1 MPVNATE
8 TRPGRGGGGL
18 ASKLFN
24 KFDSDRKYDPFLD
37 TDPVVQDSKEG
48 MEALLSMC
56 NAVEINSLFGALG
69 FVVPC
74 PRNAKEQQIMNY
86 IREGG
91 RHVGKRFADVLK
103 FCWEGLLFEY
113 LRTVGC
119 PLRDREHDPRHF
131 VMRYWRRSMLDP
143 SVRPGFVPFYAKRE
157 VKKRNSLMH
166 EDRDIRNIRA
176 GLALREDVVK
186 EAENK
191 TREQHDYRFVLQY
204 FSASRDLHRTLV
216 ANVNY
221 LANEVEQLRAN
232 MDHSSESISIMEQQ
246 FVELE
251 TKYDQVV
258 GGLVHRG
265 AFQLTLEGTL
275 YGMIKEGHVALKSA
289 AVMAREVLDGMD
301 TGPERFD
308 GVDPEVVNGC
318 SANESNGDGNN
329 PYPTQRGFGSAAGG
343 SDVGLAAVNQT
354 EGRKRLEESKAGESG
369 AAVDPEENGKQ
380 TWTAPRPLGG
390 GSTRVDSERT
400 GKNNSQ
406 DRGQTVL
413 TEMKLEEGEEEGVSQ
428 TRTDRGATWGYG
440 HDDGSYRRRNL
451 LNVLGPCLG
460 KTLETHRRA
469 CTRYS
474 NQVAELEGQ
483 NAVLTARA
491 AEASKLAEEATTE
504 AKLWEAKHCAL
515 EQRLAEVEE
524 RSRQD
529 LACAEE
535 RADKACSRTVE
546 VVELQ
551 TEKLERATPTLVDM
565 VTGFAPRETEELGA
579 YLLQSLDIEPDLYAH
594 IIATKRMFEADME
607 SRAFE
612 ILEAERKIALAEA
625 EATAL
630 EDAAAAAG
638 GGGKK
643 KKGERGRPKSR
654 GKGGG
659 GADKGKSGGSNSKTK
674 SKSPTGKGAK
684 RGAEKGSSKAVG
696 GGAGKDKKPAGKS
709 SSMGDGGA
717 GKENKTAAAARKPS
731 LADKKRSSSPAKKGA
746 AGKGN
751 KKKK

>member
-1 MPVNATE
+1 MPVNATA

-37 TDPVVQDSKEG
+37 TDPVIQDSKEG

-91 RHVGKRFADVLK
+91 RQAGKRFADVLK

-157 VKKRNSLMH
+157 VKKRNSLMQ

-186 EAENK
+186 DAENK

-289 AVMAREVLDGMD
+289 EIMAREVLDGMD
-301 TGPERFD
+301 TGPEKFD
-308 GVDPEVVNGC
+308 GLDPETVNGC
-318 SANESNGDGNN
+318 SANDSNGDGNN
-329 PYPTQRGFGSAAGG
+329 PSPTQEGLGSASGG
-343 SDVGLAAVNQT
+343 SDPGLAAANQM
-354 EGRKRLEESKAGESG
+354 EGRERLEESNTGISG
-369 AAVDPEENGKQ
+369 AEGDPGENGKQ
-380 TWTAPRPLGG
+380 TWAAPRPQGG
-390 GSTRVDSERT
+390 GSTCVDREKNGS
-400 GKNNSQ
+400 NNSQ
-406 DRGQTVL
+406 NRRQTVL
-413 TEMKLEEGEEEGVSQ
+413 TEIKLAEGEEGLSQ
-428 TRTDRGATWGYG
+428 ARTDRGATWGHG
-440 HDDGSYRRRNL
+440 HDDGSGRRGNL
-451 LNVLGPCLG
+451 LHVLGPCLG

-469 CTRYS
+469 CTRYG

-483 NAVLTARA
+483 NAALTARA

-524 RSRQD
+524 RSRKD

-535 RADKACSRTVE
+535 RAEKACLRTVE
-546 VVELQ
+546 VAELQ
-551 TEKLERATPTLVDM
+551 TEKLERATPTLLDM
-565 VTGFAPRETEELGA
+565 LTGFAPRETEELGA
-579 YLLQSLDIEPDLYAH
+579 YLLHSLDIEPDLYAH

-612 ILEAERKIALAEA
+612 ILEAERQIALAEA
-625 EATAL
+625 EAAAL
-630 EDAAAAAG
+630 EEAATAAA

-643 KKGERGRPKSR
+643 KKGERGRPKSK

-659 GADKGKSGGSNSKTK
+659 GADKGKSGGSKSKTK
-674 SKSPTGKGAK
+674 SKSPTGKGANK
-684 RGAEKGSSKAVG
+684 GAEKGSSKAVG

-709 SSMGDGGA
+709 SSKGDGGA
-717 GKENKTAAAARKPS
+717 GKENKTAAAANKPS
-731 LADKKRSSSPAKKGA
+731 TADKKRSSSPAKKGA

>member
-1 MPVNATE
+1 M
-8 TRPGRGGGGL
+8 GL
-18 ASKLFN
+18 V
-24 KFDSDRKYDPFLD
+24 PHEFLP
-37 TDPVVQDSKEG
+37 T
-48 MEALLSMC
+48 
-56 NAVEINSLFGALG
+56 F
-69 FVVPC
+69 
-74 PRNAKEQQIMNY
+74 
-86 IREGG
+86 
-91 RHVGKRFADVLK
+91 
-103 FCWEGLLFEY
+103 
-113 LRTVGC
+113 RTQ
-119 PLRDREHDPRHF
+119 
-131 VMRYWRRSMLDP
+131 
-143 SVRPGFVPFYAKRE
+143 
-157 VKKRNSLMH
+157 VKKRNSLMQ

-186 EAENK
+186 DAENK

-221 LANEVEQLRAN
+221 LANEVEQLRAS

-251 TKYDQVV
+251 VGASMRTGVWTLTRTHVSPPYAPRPARLMPLQLQGAKSVWFIYRINSPRSTELGTENNRHSTTCPFSHTTDQKQTKYDQVV

-343 SDVGLAAVNQT
+343 SNLGLAAANQT

-369 AAVDPEENGKQ
+369 AEVDPEENGKQ
-380 TWTAPRPLGG
+380 TWAAPRPQSGG
-390 GSTRVDSERT
+390 PTRVDSERT
-400 GKNNSQ
+400 GGNNSQ

-413 TEMKLEEGEEEGVSQ
+413 TEMKLEEGEKEGVSQ
-428 TRTDRGATWGYG
+428 TRTDRRAAHGY
-440 HDDGSYRRRNL
+440 DDGSGRRRNL

-483 NAVLTARA
+483 NAALTARA
-491 AEASKLAEEATTE
+491 AEASKITEEATAE

-524 RSRQD
+524 RSTQD

-535 RADKACSRTVE
+535 RADKACLRTVE

-551 TEKLERATPTLVDM
+551 TEKLERATPTLLDM
-565 VTGFAPRETEELGA
+565 LTGFAPRETEELGA
-579 YLLQSLDIEPDLYAH
+579 YLLHSLDIEPDLYAH
-594 IIATKRMFEADME
+594 IIATKRMFEVICRHQTMGGI
-607 SRAFE
+607 RATRLVFR
-612 ILEAERKIALAEA
+612 LL
-625 EATAL
+625 
-630 EDAAAAAG
+630 
-638 GGGKK
+638 KK
-643 KKGERGRPKSR
+643 SW
-654 GKGGG
+654 
-659 GADKGKSGGSNSKTK
+659 SNSTYPLCF
-674 SKSPTGKGAK
+674 SLVVPL
-684 RGAEKGSSKAVG
+684 
-696 GGAGKDKKPAGKS
+696 
-709 SSMGDGGA
+709 
-717 GKENKTAAAARKPS
+717 AREACTLIS
-731 LADKKRSSSPAKKGA
+731 
-746 AGKGN
+746 
-751 KKKK
+751 

>member
-1 MPVNATE
+1 
-8 TRPGRGGGGL
+8 
-18 ASKLFN
+18 
-24 KFDSDRKYDPFLD
+24 
-37 TDPVVQDSKEG
+37 Q
-48 MEALLSMC
+48 
-56 NAVEINSLFGALG
+56 
-69 FVVPC
+69 
-74 PRNAKEQQIMNY
+74 
-86 IREGG
+86 
-91 RHVGKRFADVLK
+91 
-103 FCWEGLLFEY
+103 
-113 LRTVGC
+113 
-119 PLRDREHDPRHF
+119 
-131 VMRYWRRSMLDP
+131 
-143 SVRPGFVPFYAKRE
+143 
-157 VKKRNSLMH
+157 
-166 EDRDIRNIRA
+166 
-176 GLALREDVVK
+176 
-186 EAENK
+186 
-191 TREQHDYRFVLQY
+191 
-204 FSASRDLHRTLV
+204 
-216 ANVNY
+216 
-221 LANEVEQLRAN
+221 
-232 MDHSSESISIMEQQ
+232 
-246 FVELE
+246 

-289 AVMAREVLDGMD
+289 AVLAREVLDGMD
-301 TGPERFD
+301 TGPKRFD

-329 PYPTQRGFGSAAGG
+329 PYPTQGGFGSAAGG
-343 SDVGLAAVNQT
+343 PDVGLAAVNQM

-369 AAVDPEENGKQ
+369 AEVDPEENGKQ
-380 TWTAPRPLGG
+380 TWAAPRPQGG
-390 GSTRVDSERT
+390 GSTRVDSETT
-400 GKNNSQ
+400 GSNNSQ

-413 TEMKLEEGEEEGVSQ
+413 IEMKLEEGEEEGVSQ
-428 TRTDRGATWGYG
+428 TRTNRGATWGHG
-440 HDDGSYRRRNL
+440 HDDGSCPRRNL

-460 KTLETHRRA
+460 KTLETHQRA

-483 NAVLTARA
+483 NAVLNARA

-529 LACAEE
+529 LAYAEE

-551 TEKLERATPTLVDM
+551 TEKLERATPTLLDM
-565 VTGFAPRETEELGA
+565 VTGFAPRETEELGV
-579 YLLQSLDIEPDLYAH
+579 YLLQNLEIEPDLYAH

-612 ILEAERKIALAEA
+612 ILEAERKIAQAEA
-625 EATAL
+625 EAAAL

-643 KKGERGRPKSR
+643 QKGERGRPKSR

-659 GADKGKSGGSNSKTK
+659 GADKGKSGGSKSKTK

-684 RGAEKGSSKAVG
+684 KGAEKDSSKAVG
-696 GGAGKDKKPAGKS
+696 GGAGKDKKPGSKS
-709 SSMGDGGA
+709 SSKGDGGA
-717 GKENKTAAAARKPS
+717 GKENETAAAASKPS
-731 LADKKRSSSPAKKGA
+731 STDKKRSSSPAKKGA

>member
-1 MPVNATE
+1 
-8 TRPGRGGGGL
+8 
-18 ASKLFN
+18 
-24 KFDSDRKYDPFLD
+24 
-37 TDPVVQDSKEG
+37 
-48 MEALLSMC
+48 
-56 NAVEINSLFGALG
+56 
-69 FVVPC
+69 
-74 PRNAKEQQIMNY
+74 
-86 IREGG
+86 
-91 RHVGKRFADVLK
+91 
-103 FCWEGLLFEY
+103 
-113 LRTVGC
+113 
-119 PLRDREHDPRHF
+119 
-131 VMRYWRRSMLDP
+131 P

-157 VKKRNSLMH
+157 VKKRNSLMQ

-265 AFQLTLEGTL
+265 AVQLTLEGTL

-318 SANESNGDGNN
+318 SANEPNSDGNN

-343 SDVGLAAVNQT
+343 SDLGLAAANQT
-354 EGRKRLEESKAGESG
+354 EGRKRLEERRAGESG
-369 AAVDPEENGKQ
+369 PEVDPEENGKQ
-380 TWTAPRPLGG
+380 TWAAPRSQGG
-390 GSTRVDSERT
+390 GSTRVGSERT
-400 GKNNSQ
+400 GGNNSQ
-406 DRGQTVL
+406 DKGQTVL
-413 TEMKLEEGEEEGVSQ
+413 TEMKLEEGKEEGVSQ
-428 TRTDRGATWGYG
+428 TRTDTGATWGHG
-440 HDDGSYRRRNL
+440 HDDSSSRRRNL

-469 CTRYS
+469 CARYS
-474 NQVAELEGQ
+474 NQVAELERQ
-483 NAVLTARA
+483 NAALTARA

-504 AKLWEAKHCAL
+504 AKLWEAKQCAL

-535 RADKACSRTVE
+535 RADKACLRTVE

-551 TEKLERATPTLVDM
+551 TEKLERATPTLLDM
-565 VTGFAPRETEELGA
+565 LTGFAPRETEELGA
-579 YLLQSLDIEPDLYAH
+579 YLLHSLDIEPDLYAH

-625 EATAL
+625 EAAAL
-630 EDAAAAAG
+630 EDAAAAAS

-659 GADKGKSGGSNSKTK
+659 GADKGKSGGSKSKTK

-684 RGAEKGSSKAVG
+684 KGAETGSSKAVG

-709 SSMGDGGA
+709 SSKGDGGA
-717 GKENKTAAAARKPS
+717 GKENKTAAAASKPS
-731 LADKKRSSSPAKKGA
+731 SADKKRSSSPVKKGA